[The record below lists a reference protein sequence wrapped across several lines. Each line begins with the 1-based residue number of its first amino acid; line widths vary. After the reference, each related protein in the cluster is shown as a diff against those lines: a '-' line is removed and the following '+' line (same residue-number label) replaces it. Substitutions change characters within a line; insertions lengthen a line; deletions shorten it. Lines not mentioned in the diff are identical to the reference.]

1 MAPVMRAVAHLDP
14 RTWPIRWQLTAL
26 NVGVHAATL
35 IALSVIFLAQ
45 LDGALVGL
53 TAQNVRDKMRLVT
66 DERRPP
72 PPDLFPVPGAIEPGR
87 LAAEPGR
94 LPVPGEPG
102 RPPQP
107 GDSVRPRG
115 VGEPGR
121 PPGTGD
127 PGRSPGQFSLQR
139 LASFAVFRLSGPDSG
154 VLVFD
159 TNGALV
165 EATQT
170 YEDQEPWP
178 MPAPEQVAAAL
189 AGGERWSIVRQA
201 EHRTLLLAVPL
212 PGPDGTI
219 VGALVSARSLDLIDA
234 VQGRLM
240 AFLVLGVVIAVLVGG
255 GLGLR
260 ATREALRPLDRVI
273 HAARTIESGKLDE
286 RLRPTKRDEI
296 GELGIAFDTMLDRL
310 AGMVASQR
318 RFVADAAHELR
329 TPLTALGGMVEM
341 LQMGADRGDPS
352 TVRRMLDT
360 MSREIDRLGRLV
372 GDLLTLSRM
381 DAEQPLHPAPV
392 DLGALL
398 GEIAAQTRLLAT
410 GQEIVVEVARPA
422 TVVADADR
430 LKQVLLNLTANA
442 IRFTPSGGQIA
453 LRLTTDTQRAIIE
466 VADTGSGIAPE
477 LLPKVMDRFV
487 RGDASRARATGGS
500 GLGLAIVSAIV
511 EAHGGTIEIASEAG
525 RGTTVTIGLALTVP
539 VRPPDSQHPPH
550 APGPRQEPAV
560 AIGPSR

>member
-1 MAPVMRAVAHLDP
+1 MSMVARLDP

-35 IALSVIFLAQ
+35 VALSVIFLAQ

-53 TAQNVRDKMRLVT
+53 TAQNVRDKMRVLAE
-66 DERRPP
+66 DRRPP
-72 PPDLFPVPGAIEPGR
+72 PPDAAGRQPGAGESGR
-87 LAAEPGR
+87 PSGA
-94 LPVPGEPG
+94 GEPG
-102 RPPQP
+102 RPPP
-107 GDSVRPRG
+107 S
-115 VGEPGR
+115 
-121 PPGTGD
+121 
-127 PGRSPGQFSLQR
+127 FNLQR
-139 LASFAVFRLSGPDSG
+139 VAGFAVRRLSGPDSG

-159 TNGALV
+159 RHGGLV

-170 YEDQEPWP
+170 YEDQEAWP
-178 MPAPEQVAAAL
+178 MPPAEQIAQVL
-189 AGGERWSIVRQA
+189 AGRERSLIVRQT

-212 PGPDGTI
+212 PGPEGTI
-219 VGALVSARSLDLIDA
+219 AGALVSARSLELIDA
-234 VQGRLM
+234 VQARLLG
-240 AFLVLGVVIAVLVGG
+240 FLVLGVATAVVVGG

-260 ATREALRPLDRVI
+260 ATRQALRPLDRVI
-273 HAARTIESGKLDE
+273 QAARAIESGKLDE

-341 LQMGADRGDPS
+341 LQLGADRGDPS
-352 TVRRMLDT
+352 TIRRMLDT

-372 GDLLTLSRM
+372 ADLLTLSRM
-381 DAEQPLHPAPV
+381 DAEQPLHPVSV

-398 GEIAAQTRLLAT
+398 REIAAQTRLLAT
-410 GQEIVVEVARPA
+410 GQEVQVQIDHPV
-422 TVVADADR
+422 TIIADPDR

-442 IRFTPSGGQIA
+442 LRFTPAGGQIV
-453 LRLTTDTQRAIIE
+453 LRLSTSGQRAIVQ

-477 LLPKVMDRFV
+477 LLPRVMDRFV

-500 GLGLAIVSAIV
+500 GLGLAISSAIV
-511 EAHGGTIEIASEAG
+511 EAHGGTIEIESVPG
-525 RGTTVTIGLALTVP
+525 QGTTVTIGLMLPESLQAPTP
-539 VRPPDSQHPPH
+539 APAHKERGRP
-550 APGPRQEPAV
+550 GVAV
-560 AIGPSR
+560 GA

>member
-1 MAPVMRAVAHLDP
+1 MVAGLARLDP

-35 IALSVIFLAQ
+35 IALSAIFLAQ

-53 TAQNVRDKMRLVT
+53 TAENMRDKVRLVA
-66 DERRPP
+66 DDRRGPPP
-72 PPDLFPVPGAIEPGR
+72 PPDENGRAPGTIEGGR
-87 LAAEPGR
+87 SPAT
-94 LPVPGEPG
+94 GEG
-102 RPPQP
+102 
-107 GDSVRPRG
+107 
-115 VGEPGR
+115 GR
-121 PPGTGD
+121 PPGGPD
-127 PGRSPGQFSLQR
+127 LGRSPFTMQR
-139 LASFAVFRLSGPDSG
+139 AATIAVRRLSGPDSG

-159 TNGALV
+159 TGGHLI
-165 EATQT
+165 EATQVF
-170 YEDQEPWP
+170 EDQEAWP
-178 MPAPEQVAAAL
+178 MPPPEQVTQAL
-189 AGGERWSIVRQA
+189 AGRERSSIVRQ
-201 EHRTLLLAVPL
+201 ETRRTLLVAVPM
-212 PGPDGTI
+212 PGPEGTI
-219 VGALVSARSLDLIDA
+219 AGTLVLARSLELIDA
-234 VQGRLM
+234 VQARLM
-240 AFLVLGVVIAVLVGG
+240 WLLAIGVGIAVVVGG
-255 GLGLR
+255 MLGLR

-273 HAARTIESGKLDE
+273 HAARVIESGKLDE

-352 TVRRMLDT
+352 TIRRMLDT

-372 GDLLTLSRM
+372 ADLLTLSRM
-381 DAEQPLHPAPV
+381 DAEQPLHPTPV

-398 GEIAAQTRLLAT
+398 GEIAAQTRLLAN
-410 GQEIVVEVARPA
+410 GQEIATEIERQA
-422 TVVADADR
+422 TVQADPDR

-442 IRFTPSGGQIA
+442 VRFTPPGGRVV
-453 LRLTTDTQRAIIE
+453 LRLSTDGRRAIVQ

-500 GLGLAIVSAIV
+500 GLGLAIASAIV
-511 EAHGGTIEIASEAG
+511 EAHGGTIEIASQPGA
-525 RGTTVTIGLALTVP
+525 GTTVTIRLALAE
-539 VRPPDSQHPPH
+539 RPH
-550 APGPRQEPAV
+550 ASTSTPARSEREASGAGV
-560 AIGPSR
+560 G

>member
-1 MAPVMRAVAHLDP
+1 MGPVMSMVARLDP

-53 TAQNVRDKMRLVT
+53 TAENARDKVRLLA
-66 DERRPP
+66 DDRRG
-72 PPDLFPVPGAIEPGR
+72 PPDD
-87 LAAEPGR
+87 PGR
-94 LPVPGEPG
+94 LPGPPDAARPPVGSDVG
-102 RPPQP
+102 RPGGP
-107 GDSVRPRG
+107 GDL
-115 VGEPGR
+115 GR
-121 PPGTGD
+121 PPGPGD
-127 PGRSPGQFSLQR
+127 IGRQPPPFNLQR
-139 LASFAVFRLSGPDSG
+139 VAQFAIRRLSGPDSG

-159 TNGALV
+159 TNGTLV
-165 EATQT
+165 DATQV

-178 MPAPEQVAAAL
+178 MPPPEQIAQAL
-189 AGGERWSIVRQA
+189 AGGQRSLIVRQID
-201 EHRTLLLAVPL
+201 HRTLLLAVPL
-212 PGPDGTI
+212 PGPE
-219 VGALVSARSLDLIDA
+219 GAIAGAVVLARSLELIDA
-234 VQGRLM
+234 VQARLLG
-240 AFLVLGVVIAVLVGG
+240 FLVLGVCIAVVVGG

-273 HAARTIESGKLDE
+273 QAARAIESGKLDE

-318 RFVADAAHELR
+318 QFVADAAHELR
-329 TPLTALGGMVEM
+329 TPLTVLGGMVEM

-352 TVRRMLDT
+352 TIRRMLDT

-372 GDLLTLSRM
+372 ADLLTLSRM
-381 DAEQPLHPAPV
+381 DAEQPLHPVPV

-398 GEIAAQTRLLAT
+398 GEIAAQTRLLAN
-410 GQEIVVEVARPA
+410 GQEVVEQVDRPVN
-422 TVVADADR
+422 VVADPDR

-442 IRFTPSGGQIA
+442 LRFTPAGGQVA
-453 LRLTTDTQRAIIE
+453 LRLRTERGRALVQ

-477 LLPKVMDRFV
+477 LLPRVMDRFV

-500 GLGLAIVSAIV
+500 GLGLAIVGAIV
-511 EAHGGTIEIASEAG
+511 EAHGGTIQIESVPG
-525 RGTTVTIGLALTVP
+525 RGTTVTIGLALPTAGH
-539 VRPPDSQHPPH
+539 PPDGHRPV
-550 APGPRQEPAV
+550 AAVGADAPAV
-560 AIGPSR
+560 GAGH